1 MPFKHTAI
9 AAAGIALLAGCALTG
24 VPVTWNNY
32 IKDNYDV
39 GSLAGATTG
48 PGIRVS
54 VVGETYGE
62 DRTELADNLAGIISQ
77 SHFGPR
83 VPFASRIG
91 DDDEYR
97 DFEVRFLFSP
107 QPGAPAETLCT
118 DETFKQQPPEAGT
131 TEFLAAYCRKGKRI
145 NSVRGRVAGDVGT
158 DSFRNLVQQA
168 GISLFPPPGFSFD
181 ANRGGSQYDR

>member
-1 MPFKHTAI
+1 MSLKHTALAI
-9 AAAGIALLAGCALTG
+9 AGIALLASCTQIG

-62 DRTELADNLAGIISQ
+62 DRIALADNLASIISK

-83 VPFASRIG
+83 VPFAAKIG
-91 DDDEYR
+91 DDENYR

-107 QPGAPAETLCT
+107 QPGAPAETLCE
-118 DETFKQQPPEAGT
+118 DETFKQRPPEVGA
-131 TEFLAAYCRKGKRI
+131 TEFLAAYCRKGRRI
-145 NSVRGRVAGDVGT
+145 NSVRGRVGGEI
-158 DSFRNLVQQA
+158 DSKAFRRLVQQA
-168 GISLFPPPGFSFD
+168 SISLFPPPGFSFD
-181 ANRGGSQYDR
+181 ADRGGADYDQ